1 MQRVGQMW
9 RRGGGVVK
17 RELFLRFLRD
27 VATSRKNFRYL
38 HLQLSAV
45 LPQCR
50 RRLTDATRL
59 YADTQ
64 DGKVPH
70 LRWPNALR
78 VFEFSISCSRVSWP
92 GMQDGLQWKSKEL
105 RSRGILKWHL
115 IKRTHVSAEFANS
128 LLIKELCYS
137 LWVRS
142 PHLVEAIFHLSPPH
156 MWKGVA
162 CGWIRWWWWVPI
174 NSLVFASRRRMWEKF
189 SSQVN

>member
-1 MQRVGQMW
+1 MW

-27 VATSRKNFRYL
+27 VDKSEEFPLFALATL
-38 HLQLSAV
+38 GCTSAV
-45 LPQCR
+45 PSPPR

-64 DGKVPH
+64 DGKVSH

-174 NSLVFASRRRMWEKF
+174 NSLVFARRRRKWEKF

>member
-1 MQRVGQMW
+1 MTARRRSCKAGAFLALLTW
-9 RRGGGVVK
+9 RRQV
-17 RELFLRFLRD
+17 RRISLIC
-27 VATSRKNFRYL
+27 TCNSRLYFR
-38 HLQLSAV
+38 SAV
-45 LPQCR
+45 R
-50 RRLTDATRL
+50 RRLTDATRR

-92 GMQDGLQWKSKEL
+92 GMQDGLQWKSKDL